1 VSEIS
6 QQSEMSPER
15 RRELIE
21 ELRDHI
27 IRAQEGDEEA
37 IANMEASLKQ
47 IPSIA
52 RRFGNLNLLVE
63 QGFVERA
70 SGNNPVKQK
79 SLNITLREMREELA
93 GPNPSPLEKLGVE
106 RVVSCWLQLHYA
118 EHLYE
123 RNLPKLVLTED
134 DYYPK
139 RLDRLHRR
147 YLSAM
152 RSLAQVRKLLKPKV
166 AQINIGDK
174 QQINTG
180 TAPLEAPKTDHS

>member
-6 QQSEMSPER
+6 QQSEMSLER

-37 IANMEASLKQ
+37 IANMEASLEQ

>member
-37 IANMEASLKQ
+37 IANMEASLEQ

-152 RSLAQVRKLLKPKV
+152 RSLAQVCKLLKPKV